1 MKHPVNTSPAIKFY
15 IHLWIHDHAEQTDL
29 KTLVYGIKMA
39 EKSCDL
45 LYVAELV
52 LSEES
57 IRKLPLNNAIN
68 HIKKNLENGYVIHIF
83 FNFLDLDN

>member
-1 MKHPVNTSPAIKFY
+1 MDTIPAIKFY
-15 IHLWIHDHAEQTDL
+15 IRSWIHDHPEQVDL

-39 EKSCDL
+39 EKSGDL

-57 IRKLPLNNAIN
+57 TRKLPLNNV
-68 HIKKNLENGYVIHIF
+68 IKHLENNLEARYLLQYFSVI
-83 FNFLDLDN
+83 